1 MASYRKRER
10 NKGKTKTSHGLVLK
24 NGSNNLKR
32 LKDNQSTSKRND
44 FGQLQCH
51 IKKKNKNKINQMM
64 RIISKGITSIDPQV
78 AKWDGTG
85 IAHLENKMIGG
96 INPTKWKWH
105 LTCSMMIIST

>member
-10 NKGKTKTSHGLVLK
+10 NMERTKASHGIVPK
-24 NGSNNLKR
+24 NGSNNFKR
-32 LKDNQSTSKRND
+32 LKDIQSTSKRND

-51 IKKKNKNKINQMM
+51 IKKKNKINQMM
-64 RIISKGITSIDPQV
+64 RIISKGITSINPQV

-96 INPTKWKWH
+96 IHLKIWKWH
-105 LTCSMMIIST
+105 STCSMMIIST